1 MYGAAFERRE
11 ARHWGLPV
19 ASLKIPIFCRK
30 HKSHRCIAEWLW
42 VARSILPLCIGK
54 GAHGIH
60 CCISPELT
68 LSVLICKDNGKDF
81 ADSHRLKPTA
91 AFLLN
96 LHGIAEEL
104 IMQRPDVGRNA
115 FPRSLCRCVRGEEV
129 ISAAWH
135 SRREL
140 NSKFG
145 YLKGFCTITIKEWF
159 KYMQTMMSP
168 WEPFEH
174 SLSYDRV

>member
-54 GAHGIH
+54 GAHGMH

-129 ISAAWH
+129 ISAA
-135 SRREL
+135 
-140 NSKFG
+140 
-145 YLKGFCTITIKEWF
+145 
-159 KYMQTMMSP
+159 
-168 WEPFEH
+168 
-174 SLSYDRV
+174 